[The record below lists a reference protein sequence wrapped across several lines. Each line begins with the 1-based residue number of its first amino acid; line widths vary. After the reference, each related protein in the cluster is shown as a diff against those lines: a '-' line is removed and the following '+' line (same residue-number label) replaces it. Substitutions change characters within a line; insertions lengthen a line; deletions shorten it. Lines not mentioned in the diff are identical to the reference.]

1 MCLPLCDLASV
12 NVLRQ
17 GPAGSVQVDIHE
29 KRQAKKT
36 TNKREPLHPHL
47 QPAALAAAVSSTV
60 ALAEPADLPHSQ
72 TFFCPQS
79 PPMQPLHTT
88 LNTRPGSWM
97 HRDMLLW
104 CACRH
109 QRQRR

>member
-1 MCLPLCDLASV
+1 MCLPLCDLVSV

-60 ALAEPADLPHSQ
+60 ALAEPAAACLTRRRSSAHSLLLCSHS
-72 TFFCPQS
+72 T
-79 PPMQPLHTT
+79 PP
-88 LNTRPGSWM
+88 
-97 HRDMLLW
+97 
-104 CACRH
+104 
-109 QRQRR
+109 